1 LTAAAVGLS
10 VAAVGLSVTAAG
22 AGASTTGTSSAL
34 ETLSGSLQ
42 LAPTSCANGSPSGS
56 FLEVTDGVKDYT
68 NPDSTCDGGAV
79 TLLPPGTTGIPLGRF
94 AADPDPTFA
103 PNGDS
108 LSNLV
113 IQPTSYNGHKF
124 GIGTSPYDVQDA
136 PTGPLAYPP
145 PQALVQG
152 STLTLDL
159 RSLDVTFE
167 GPPGSTCASAEGLGC
182 WEEGTKAAT
191 GTFNALSHQF
201 TLNWLSSQGFTGQ
214 AVGVVFHLEGTLVG
228 QALNA
233 DSNAGAQQNGSVASS
248 ASSTA
253 GAEAPSGASA
263 GSSESGADA
272 SSGSTSG
279 AGNQAPP
286 SGSGTGAAAT
296 AAPAGAGERGV
307 ATGSAS
313 VPGLLGL
320 VDRGSS
326 ATTTGSSSITETSPA
341 GTSPSPDVAAGV
353 APGVGSASSGSGAA
367 RTAASL
373 PDGERPV
380 ASDVVTDE
388 MRVLRYPKAGGILAA
403 LAALFFAADAFWL
416 GMRLR
421 PNSER
426 GRGRS
431 LASAGPQAGAR

>member
-1 LTAAAVGLS
+1 
-10 VAAVGLSVTAAG
+10 VTAA
-22 AGASTTGTSSAL
+22 
-34 ETLSGSLQ
+34 
-42 LAPTSCANGSPSGS
+42 PPRC
-56 FLEVTDGVKDYT
+56 
-68 NPDSTCDGGAV
+68 C
-79 TLLPPGTTGIPLGRF
+79 PPGAPGIPLGRF

-113 IQPTSYNGHKF
+113 IQPTSYDGHKF

-145 PQALVQG
+145 PEALVQG
-152 STLTLDL
+152 STLTVDL

-201 TLNWLSSQGFTGQ
+201 TLDWLSSQGFTGQ

-228 QALNA
+228 QALDA
-233 DSNAGAQQNGSVASS
+233 DSSAGAQPGGSVVLIRQPDCRSGGAVGGVGRIIGERRGRRPRVPPQ
-248 ASSTA
+248 AA
-253 GAEAPSGASA
+253 G
-263 GSSESGADA
+263 
-272 SSGSTSG
+272 T
-279 AGNQAPP
+279 QAPP
-286 SGSGTGAAAT
+286 RQ
-296 AAPAGAGERGV
+296 APVPARRRPRHLPGLAERGV